1 MEELNAVEV
10 QILPPVVVD
19 GKVKIDTNF
28 QELQKQLE
36 NSIGHY
42 QSMEL
47 TDDNIIEVEL
57 AKKKL
62 RELRILV
69 DNRQKEYF
77 GLYINPSVDEL
88 KTKVKSLQAYIQQ
101 VEGHVDSL
109 LEQHDQARIN
119 RLNYMYRQYNQEACE
134 QYGVQVDVPLGKEF
148 YLKGAAKKQAELK
161 AKIFEAVRLHKE
173 QQEAKERDKQLVLS
187 QATSLGLPPES
198 YVSML
203 EFRSV
208 TDILFLMQ
216 SHKEEEAK
224 RKAEEEARK
233 AEEDEIKE
241 EENGT
246 DDEISQNETSGL
258 VLSFDSSTN
267 SVKVQEKVKSCVVRL
282 TYKESQRKLLFDF
295 FNENDIMFEIQ

>member
-1 MEELNAVEV
+1 MEELKDVEV

-28 QELQKQLE
+28 LQLQNQLKD
-36 NSIGHY
+36 SIGHY

-88 KTKVKSLQAYIQQ
+88 KAQVKSLQTYIQQ

-109 LEQHDQARIN
+109 LAQHDQARIN

-134 QYGVQVDVPLGKEF
+134 QYGVQMDVPLGKEF

-161 AKIFEAVRLHKE
+161 AKIFEAVRLYKE

-187 QATSLGLPPES
+187 QAASLGLSPES

-203 EFRSV
+203 DFRSV

-216 SHKEEEAK
+216 SHNEAEAK
-224 RKAEEEARK
+224 RKAEE
-233 AEEDEIKE
+233 KE
-241 EENGT
+241 EVRKEAEKASPGPVC
-246 DDEISQNETSGL
+246 SL
-258 VLSFDSSTN
+258 DSSAD
-267 SVKVQEKVKSCVVRL
+267 SVNKQEKVKSCVVRL
-282 TYKESQRKLLFDF
+282 TYKESQRKILFDF
-295 FNENDIMFEIQ
+295 FVEHGIMFVIQ

>member
-1 MEELNAVEV
+1 MKELNSVEV

-19 GKVKIDTNF
+19 GRVKIDTNF

-77 GLYINPSVDEL
+77 GLYINPSVEEL
-88 KTKVKSLQAYIQQ
+88 KTKIKSLQSYIQK

-109 LEQHDQARIN
+109 IEKHDQERIN

-148 YLKGAAKKQAELK
+148 YLKGAAKKQAELR
-161 AKIFEAVRLHKE
+161 ARIFEAVRLYKE
-173 QQEAKERDKQLVLS
+173 QQEAKARDKQLVLS
-187 QATSLGLPPES
+187 QATTLGLPPES

-203 EFRSV
+203 DFRSV
-208 TDILFLMQ
+208 TDVLFLMQ
-216 SHKEEEAK
+216 IHREEQDKRKVEEEAV
-224 RKAEEEARK
+224 
-233 AEEDEIKE
+233 IKE
-241 EENGT
+241 EENKAHVVFA
-246 DDEISQNETSGL
+246 QNETPG
-258 VLSFDSSTN
+258 VVPPFDSSTN
-267 SVKVQEKVKSCVVRL
+267 SIKVQGKVKSCVVRL

-295 FNENDIMFEIQ
+295 FNENGILFEIQ

>member
-1 MEELNAVEV
+1 MEELKEVEV

-28 QELQKQLE
+28 LQLQKQLE

-69 DNRQKEYF
+69 DHRQKEYF
-77 GLYINPSVDEL
+77 GLYINPSVDDF
-88 KTKVKSLQAYIQQ
+88 KAKVKSLQTYIQN
-101 VEGHVDSL
+101 VEGHIDSL
-109 LEQHDQARIN
+109 LEQHDQERIN
-119 RLNYMYRQYNQEACE
+119 RLNYMYRQYNHEACE
-134 QYGVQVDVPLGKEF
+134 QYGFQVDVPLGKEF
-148 YLKGAAKKQAELK
+148 YFKGAAKKQAELK
-161 AKIFEAVRLHKE
+161 AKIFEAVRLCKE
-173 QQEAKERDKQLVLS
+173 QQEAKEKDKQLVLS
-187 QATSLGLPPES
+187 QAASLGLSPDS
-198 YVSML
+198 YVYLL

-216 SHKEEEAK
+216 SHKEEEDR
-224 RKAEEEARK
+224 RKAEEEAK
-233 AEEDEIKE
+233 IVQKE
-241 EENGT
+241 AKIVQKEV
-246 DDEISQNETSGL
+246 S
-258 VLSFDSSTN
+258 DSI
-267 SVKVQEKVKSCVVRL
+267 QAQDKVKSCVIRL

-295 FNENDIMFEIQ
+295 FTENGIMFSIQ